1 VFVSELSTPALIVT
15 LVCLGLFPVFAIA
28 AAIVYSKILKGED
41 LSKGFLNPKSL
52 IEDFKK
58 IYLKDKK

>member
-1 VFVSELSTPALIVT
+1 MSELSTPALIAA
-15 LVCLGLFPVFAIA
+15 LVCLGLFPAFAIA
-28 AAIVYSKILKGED
+28 ATIVYSKILRGED

-52 IEDFKK
+52 IEDFKR